1 MRETDTGQL
10 EELLYK
16 ILSPGNTYRQMM
28 ADYIDNNGFAALLE
42 KSYRLHLTN
51 ELDRRLKAVREVTN
65 SLRLGDYRLEFM
77 AAMTALTGISKE
89 TLLAYRKRND
99 FPALFQG
106 ESFQGITERQQN
118 RLADLA
124 EFIKLYLLESE
135 DTDHE

>member
-1 MRETDTGQL
+1 MRVTDTGQL

-28 ADYIDNNGFAALLE
+28 ADYIDTNGFAALLE

-77 AAMTALTGISKE
+77 AAMTVLTGISKE
-89 TLLAYRKRND
+89 MLLTYRKRNG

-118 RLADLA
+118 RLANLA